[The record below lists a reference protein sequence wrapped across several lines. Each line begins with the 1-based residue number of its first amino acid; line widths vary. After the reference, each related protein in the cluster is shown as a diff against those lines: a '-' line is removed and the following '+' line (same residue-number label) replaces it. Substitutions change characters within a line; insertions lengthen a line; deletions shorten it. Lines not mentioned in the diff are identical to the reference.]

1 MSRRRK
7 ADAAPQTTTPE
18 EQFLGVH
25 AAFLDAISALIDD
38 RYELMSD
45 GSTATVH
52 ARLSALA
59 DSIAGQ
65 QGNGGRL
72 AAKSLPPL
80 WLPAVSLVH
89 EIETTVSLWP
99 HASGATTVDRLASL
113 THAAFGPPVTE
124 MLVQLTRILKSWAT
138 DIDALLEPESVKT
151 VSAACPACGATHVYR
166 RDDGGETV
174 RKPALQIITS
184 KGCTCLAC
192 HASWGPHL
200 YQHLAKVLECPTPE
214 GVVA

>member
-7 ADAAPQTTTPE
+7 SEPDAPEPTPE
-18 EQFLGVH
+18 EQFVGVH
-25 AAFLDAISALIDD
+25 RDFTNAISDLIDD

-52 ARLSALA
+52 ARLSALM
-59 DSIAGQ
+59 DSVEGR

-99 HASGATTVDRLASL
+99 HATGATTVDRLASL
-113 THAAFGPPVTE
+113 TAAPFGPPVTD
-124 MLVQLTRILKSWAT
+124 MLVQLTRILKSWAQ

-166 RDDGGETV
+166 RDDAGETV

-184 KGCTCLAC
+184 QGCTCLAC
-192 HASWGPHL
+192 HTSWGPHL

>member
-7 ADAAPQTTTPE
+7 ADAATQETTPE

-25 AAFLDAISALIDD
+25 AEFLDAISALIDD

-59 DSIAGQ
+59 DSVAGQ

-80 WLPAVSLVH
+80 WLPAVSLVQ

-99 HASGATTVDRLASL
+99 HASGTTTVDRLASL
-113 THAAFGPPVTE
+113 SAAPFGPPATD
-124 MLVQLTRILKSWAT
+124 MLAQLTRILKSWAS

-174 RKPALQIITS
+174 RKPALQIVTS

-192 HASWGPHL
+192 RASWGPHL

-214 GVVA
+214 GVVV